1 MCQHL
6 SFLRVRQAAGIEP
19 RSEPDSRNPTVRDRR
34 GAYGNVGHGSRTEAR
49 RETDGLATEPY
60 SRARHRS
67 IPTTRESLI
76 SFLSPQGADQHGG
89 EPSGEST
96 ARPKL
101 PTKGP
106 PLRRVDPVSKRGDD
120 RYEGTSG
127 HRKGTSEGR

>member
-76 SFLSPQGADQHGG
+76 SFLSQQGADQHGG
-89 EPSGEST
+89 DPSGESGSVGGLVEQSLS
-96 ARPKL
+96 L
-101 PTKGP
+101 PGQPTGHAAGSMVIQVSH
-106 PLRRVDPVSKRGDD
+106 RVPG
-120 RYEGTSG
+120 G
-127 HRKGTSEGR
+127 